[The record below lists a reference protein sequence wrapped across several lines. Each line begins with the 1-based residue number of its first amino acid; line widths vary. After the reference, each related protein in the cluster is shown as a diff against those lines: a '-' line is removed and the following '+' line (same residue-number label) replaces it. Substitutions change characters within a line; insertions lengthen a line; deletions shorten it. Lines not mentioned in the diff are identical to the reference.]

1 VAACRA
7 AAAAW
12 AEGGSEVGACKVEA
26 VGVCKAEVEAVGAE
40 GVAVDRKTQGPMRH
54 RIRRIGMGYLVVP
67 VDRKES

>member
-1 VAACRA
+1 
-7 AAAAW
+7 
-12 AEGGSEVGACKVEA
+12 
-26 VGVCKAEVEAVGAE
+26 VEAVGAE